1 MKAAEDIT
9 VRSMLFVPGNHPR
22 RLAKAFDCGADAVI
36 IDLEDAVPASDKA
49 AARIAAAG
57 TVAASRNVAAY
68 VRVNSWAG
76 HDWRADLAEIVRP
89 GLAGVVLPKAETVEE
104 LIAVDSGIAALETE
118 RSMVAGSVELL
129 PLIESARGVE
139 SLSAI
144 AGACPRIRRLSFGV
158 ADYSLDLGLLPSAD
172 EAELDYIRAR
182 LAHVSRAAGLQ
193 APIDSVVVEIR
204 DPGRFRA
211 SATRGRNFGMAGK
224 LCIHPDQVPL
234 ANEIFSPT
242 AAEVEHAR
250 AVISGFESARAAG
263 TAVVTV
269 GGEFV
274 DAPVVERARRVL
286 AMAGVGSDRS
296 RA

>member
-1 MKAAEDIT
+1 
-9 VRSMLFVPGNHPR
+9 
-22 RLAKAFDCGADAVI
+22 
-36 IDLEDAVPASDKA
+36 
-49 AARIAAAG
+49 
-57 TVAASRNVAAY
+57 
-68 VRVNSWAG
+68 
-76 HDWRADLAEIVRP
+76 
-89 GLAGVVLPKAETVEE
+89 VLPKAETVEE

-118 RSMVAGSVELL
+118 RGMAVGSIELL

-158 ADYSLDLGLLPSAD
+158 ADYSLDLGLLPLPD
-172 EAELDYIRAR
+172 EAELDYVRAR
-182 LAHVSRAAGLQ
+182 LTHASRAAGLQ

-211 SATRGRNFGMAGK
+211 SASRGRNFGMAGK

-286 AMAGVGSDRS
+286 AAAGADSDRR

>member
-1 MKAAEDIT
+1 MKAAKDIT
-9 VRSMLFVPGNHPR
+9 MRSMLFVPGNHPR

-49 AARIAAAG
+49 AARIAAAEA
-57 TVAASRNVAAY
+57 VAASRDVAAC
-68 VRVNSWAG
+68 VRVNAWASP
-76 HDWRADLAEIVRP
+76 DWRADLAAVVGP
-89 GLAGVVLPKAETVEE
+89 GLAAVVLPKTETAEE
-104 LIAVDSGIAALETE
+104 LIAVDAGIAALETE
-118 RSMVAGSVELL
+118 RGMAAGSVGLL

-139 SLSAI
+139 SLGAI

-158 ADYSLDLGLLPSAD
+158 ADYSLDLGLLPSPD

-182 LAHVSRAAGLQ
+182 LAHASRAAGLQ

-211 SATRGRNFGMAGK
+211 SATRGRSFGMAGK

-250 AVISGFESARAAG
+250 AVVSGFESARAAG

-286 AMAGVGSDRS
+286 AMAGVAADRS
-296 RA
+296 RG

>member
-144 AGACPRIRRLSFGV
+144 AGACPRIGRLSFGV
-158 ADYSLDLGLLPSAD
+158 ADYSLDLGLLPSPD
-172 EAELDYIRAR
+172 EAELDSFVRDWPTPSAPALGSNENTRPESDARFASSPLSR
-182 LAHVSRAAGLQ
+182 LANTHSISPRFTSSTSYWCT
-193 APIDSVVVEIR
+193 AP
-204 DPGRFRA
+204 
-211 SATRGRNFGMAGK
+211 TNT
-224 LCIHPDQVPL
+224 
-234 ANEIFSPT
+234 SPT
-242 AAEVEHAR
+242 
-250 AVISGFESARAAG
+250 SSA
-263 TAVVTV
+263 
-269 GGEFV
+269 
-274 DAPVVERARRVL
+274 
-286 AMAGVGSDRS
+286 S
-296 RA
+296 